1 MTKPRTRSTTAPSA
15 TAIAKELRARLDAD
29 DDDEH
34 ATLRA
39 QVALWDRIRPTLAAN
54 DASVGL
60 EALDALVVS
69 VLAEDDELPPLL
81 DRTVVI
87 VPHPDASVRGV
98 VPAHPLFSFVASP
111 YHGKRPSARSGSKAA
126 GPAKKK
132 QRQLR
137 RAPSILQNLPAHVSA
152 KLRTDR
158 EQQEQAASELGTV
171 VVRLAYRWC
180 GQRAWYDPVA
190 HRDLCLAHYRLVM
203 QFRSVFLDCA
213 LYAPTTKANERRKQK
228 LNAIVARFQFL
239 SRNVELFGYYGFLR
253 LIEKGAHDNLMWL
266 VGKAAKHSASAKAAK
281 ADHDDEDVPAQE
293 DLAIVLRTN
302 PSRYKVII
310 GRILDPSRVDED
322 GYASIP
328 ELREQTHALDPARP
342 EHLRLSNRALARVVL
357 DVQGND
363 PPYPNWVD
371 NTNRGDWKKLLASED
386 LQATID
392 EVEQL
397 LVNDEPVAVFN
408 QKRFQ
413 DTEKGEDESDYEV
426 DGLPTIRPPTSRK
439 TSASPTPKSAQ
450 KKKRVPSGLTES
462 EASEGESSDAEPD
475 DKPSDKTP
483 KGSLYE
489 SSDDDDV
496 EEEADSSTNDKAD
509 KEAAATPG
517 SSAGPKTPSSGD
529 DKSGGKGH
537 DKGRDKNPRKTP

>member
-180 GQRAWYDPVA
+180 GQRA
-190 HRDLCLAHYRLVM
+190 C
-203 QFRSVFLDCA
+203 
-213 LYAPTTKANERRKQK
+213 
-228 LNAIVARFQFL
+228 
-239 SRNVELFGYYGFLR
+239 
-253 LIEKGAHDNLMWL
+253 
-266 VGKAAKHSASAKAAK
+266 
-281 ADHDDEDVPAQE
+281 
-293 DLAIVLRTN
+293 
-302 PSRYKVII
+302 
-310 GRILDPSRVDED
+310 
-322 GYASIP
+322 
-328 ELREQTHALDPARP
+328 
-342 EHLRLSNRALARVVL
+342 
-357 DVQGND
+357 
-363 PPYPNWVD
+363 
-371 NTNRGDWKKLLASED
+371 ED